1 MMLTRRVALLAQK
14 LPLRSVLI
22 APFVIQLFA
31 AVSLTAWLSFRNGQK
46 AINMLAGDLTQE
58 ITDRID
64 QHLHSYL
71 EVAHSI
77 DSINLEAYRMGDLL
91 LSDAQNNPQRLMRRF
106 WQQGLQ
112 SKGIGTIA
120 LATRDGYFVGANRA
134 ENYVALSNPSTG
146 KSLRRYAGYSIDPSE
161 QPLLEKPNYDPRQRS
176 WYQTAVRVGKPTWTE
191 ISRSATSQRLDLS
204 AVYPIYTNGQLQGTF
219 LVDVSLAQ
227 IEKFLKALKIDH
239 RGEAFILELDGK
251 LVASSMLQLSAA
263 QTQIQQQ
270 DVLQNGDPTLIHA
283 VGMELQSRWRSLSQV
298 TQPQAFQL
306 EWQGET
312 QFVQVKPFRDR
323 FGLNWLI
330 VVVVPKS
337 DFMAEIRANTKVT
350 IVLCLV
356 ALSVATLVGIGTAQL
371 VIRPITR
378 LSEAA
383 EDIANSARQSNTG
396 EFGPQVRVRGVRELV
411 VLARSFNQMAA
422 QLHRSFAQLAQ
433 VNEELEVRVQERA
446 AQLTEAEAEMR
457 ALFTAM
463 TDFIFVKDK
472 EGRYL
477 KVAST
482 DPNLVYRHETDW
494 LVGQTEHQVLPQE
507 IADLFVGYINEALT
521 QQRTIQV
528 EYQLEFN
535 EVLVW
540 FAASISPISG
550 GYSSDA
556 SPAVIWVARDITKRK
571 KAEENLRQKEQ
582 YLRTIIDNIPQQVF
596 WKNVDLVFEG
606 CNKNWADAAG
616 LASPDEAIGKTDYQL
631 LPPHVAEEIRRADRQ
646 VIDTDTPLLHIV
658 ATKQKPGADGHIIWL
673 DINKLPI
680 HDADG
685 RVIGVLGVLED
696 ITERKLAQ
704 DALSYEKQK
713 SENLLLNVLPHRIAE
728 KLKQVQEKKIE
739 DGAAIA
745 EQFESA
751 TILFADIVGFT
762 PLSIHLPAKELIN
775 LLNQIFSTFDLIAEK
790 HGLEKIKTIGDAYMV
805 AGGLPVPRED
815 HTEAI
820 ARMALDMQQAI
831 VDFQRKID
839 RPLSIRIGIN
849 TGPVV
854 AGVIGIKKFIYD
866 LWGDTVNVASRME
879 SSGIPG
885 KIQVTSATYEILKY
899 RFVLEERGEIEVK
912 GKGKMMTYWLVE
924 ELEVEG

>member
-22 APFVIQLFA
+22 APFVVQLFA

-64 QHLHSYL
+64 QHLHTYL
-71 EVAHSI
+71 ETPHSI
-77 DSINLEAYRMGDLL
+77 DRINVEAYKMGDLL
-91 LSDAQNNPQRLMRRF
+91 LSDVQNNPQRLMRRF
-106 WQQGLQ
+106 WQQSLQ
-112 SKGIGTIA
+112 SEGVGTIA
-120 LATRDGYFVGANRA
+120 LATKDGYFVGANRT
-134 ENYVALSNPSTG
+134 ENYVAIANSSTG
-146 KSLRRYAGYSIDPSE
+146 KSLRRYAGYSIEPSE
-161 QPLLEKPNYDPRQRS
+161 RPLLEKPNYDPRQRP
-176 WYQTAVRVGKPTWTE
+176 WYQAAARIGQPTWTE
-191 ISRSATSQRLDLS
+191 ISRSATAQRLDLS
-204 AVYPIYTNGQLQGTF
+204 AVYPIYANGRFQGTF

-227 IEKFLKALKIDH
+227 IGQFLQALKIGH

-251 LVASSMLQLSAA
+251 LVASSMPQLSAVD
-263 QTQIQQQ
+263 TQMQQQ
-270 DVLQNGDPTLIHA
+270 DVLQKGESTLIHA
-283 VGMELQSRWRSLSQV
+283 VGVELQSRFGSLSQV
-298 TQPQAFQL
+298 TSPQALLLQ
-306 EWQGET
+306 WQEA
-312 QFVQVKPFRDR
+312 QHFVQVKPFRDR

-330 VVVVPKS
+330 VVVVPRS

-356 ALSVATLVGIGTAQL
+356 ALGVATIVGIGTAQL

-378 LSEAA
+378 LSDAA
-383 EDIANSARQSNTG
+383 EEIANSAHANTG
-396 EFGPQVRVRGVRELV
+396 EFGHQVHVRSVRELV
-411 VLARSFNQMAA
+411 ALARSFNQMADRLR
-422 QLHRSFAQLAQ
+422 QSFAQLAR
-433 VNEELEVRVQERA
+433 VNEELEIRVQQRT

-472 EGRYL
+472 DGRYL

-494 LVGQTEHQVLPQE
+494 LVGQTEHQVLSQE
-507 IADLFVGYINEALT
+507 MADRFVGYINEALT
-521 QQRTIQV
+521 QQQTIQV
-528 EYQLEFN
+528 EYQLQFN
-535 EVLVW
+535 EKQVW

-550 GYSSDA
+550 GYSADG

-571 KAEENLRQKEQ
+571 KAEEELRQKEQ

-631 LPPHVAEEIRRADRQ
+631 LPHHVAEEIRRADRQ
-646 VIDTDTPLLHIV
+646 VIDTDTPLLHLV

-680 HDADG
+680 HGADG
-685 RVIGVLGVLED
+685 QVIGVLGVLED

-762 PLSIHLPAKELIN
+762 PLSAHLPAKELIN
-775 LLNQIFSTFDLIAEK
+775 LLNQIFSTFDRIAEK

-815 HTEAI
+815 HAQAI

-831 VDFQRKID
+831 IDFQRKID
-839 RPLSIRIGIN
+839 RPLSIRIGVN

-885 KIQVTSATYEILKY
+885 KVQVTSSTYEILKDQ
-899 RFVLEERGEIEVK
+899 FVLEERGEIEVK
-912 GKGKMMTYWLVE
+912 GKGKMMTYWLME
-924 ELEVEG
+924 ELK

>member
-22 APFVIQLFA
+22 APFVVQLFA

-46 AINMLAGDLTQE
+46 AINTLAGDLTQE

-71 EVAHSI
+71 ETPHSI
-77 DSINLEAYRMGDLL
+77 DRINAEAYKMGDLL
-91 LSDAQNNPQRLMRRF
+91 LSDVQNNPARLMRRF
-106 WQQGLQ
+106 WQQSLQ
-112 SKGIGTIA
+112 SNGVGTIA
-120 LATRDGYFVGANRA
+120 LATKDGYFVGANRS
-134 ENYVALSNPSTG
+134 ENYVAIANKTTG
-146 KSLRRYAGYSIDPSE
+146 QSLRRYAGYSIDPSKK
-161 QPLLEKPNYDPRQRS
+161 PLLEKPNYDPRQRP
-176 WYQTAVRVGKPTWTE
+176 WYQTAVRVGQPTWTE
-191 ISRSATSQRLDLS
+191 ISRSATSPRLDLS
-204 AVYPIYTNGQLQGTF
+204 AVYPIYANGQLQGTF

-227 IEKFLKALKIDH
+227 LGQFLQKLKIGH

-251 LVASSMLQLSAA
+251 LVASSMPQLSAA
-263 QTQIQQQ
+263 DTQVQQQ
-270 DVLQNGDPTLIHA
+270 DVLQKGESTLIHA
-283 VGMELQSRWRSLSQV
+283 VGVELQSRFGSLSQV
-298 TQPQAFQL
+298 TSPQAFLLQ
-306 EWQGET
+306 WQKEP

-330 VVVVPKS
+330 VVVVPRS

-356 ALSVATLVGIGTAQL
+356 ALGVAMIVGIGTAQL

-378 LSEAA
+378 LSDAA
-383 EDIANSARQSNTG
+383 EEIANSARQSNTG
-396 EFGPQVRVRGVRELV
+396 EFGHQVHVRSVREV
-411 VLARSFNQMAA
+411 VALARSFNQMADRLR
-422 QLHRSFAQLAQ
+422 QSFAALEQ
-433 VNEELEVRVQERA
+433 VNEDLEIRVQQRTT
-446 AQLTEAEAEMR
+446 QLTEAEAEMR

-472 EGRYL
+472 DGRYL

-494 LVGQTEHQVLPQE
+494 LVGQTEHQVLSQE
-507 IADLFVGYINEALT
+507 MADRFVGYIHEALT
-521 QQRTIQV
+521 QQQTIQV
-528 EYQLEFN
+528 EYQLQFN
-535 EVLVW
+535 EKQVW
-540 FAASISPISG
+540 FTASISPISG
-550 GYSSDA
+550 GYSADG

-571 KAEENLRQKEQ
+571 KAEEELRQKEQ

-616 LASPDEAIGKTDYQL
+616 LASPDEAIGKTDYHL
-631 LPPHVAEEIRRADRQ
+631 LPHHVAEEIRRADRQ
-646 VIDTDTPLLHIV
+646 VIDTDTPLLHLV

-680 HDADG
+680 HGADG
-685 RVIGVLGVLED
+685 QVIGVLGVLED

-762 PLSIHLPAKELIN
+762 PLSAHLPAQELIN

-805 AGGLPVPRED
+805 AGGLPVPRPD
-815 HTEAI
+815 HAEAI

-831 VDFQRKID
+831 VNFQRKID
-839 RPLSIRIGIN
+839 QPLSIRIGIN

-885 KIQVTSATYEILKY
+885 KVQVTRSTYDMLKHQ
-899 RFVLEERGEIEVK
+899 FTLKERGEIEVK
-912 GKGKMMTYWLVE
+912 GKGKMMTYWLIE
-924 ELEVEG
+924 ELS